1 MFLDGEAMKV
11 TKGRK
16 VSVHYRGTL
25 DDGAEFDSSEGREP
39 LEFVAGEGD
48 LIPGFEKAI
57 FGMEPGQ
64 RKKVAL
70 EPEDAYG
77 PYEDDLVIE
86 GPRSAFPEGELTVGA
101 SYTVHLRD
109 GEEAVGRVV
118 RIGKETVTMDFNH
131 PLAGKRLTFDLH
143 VLSVT

>member
-1 MFLDGEAMKV
+1 MKV

-25 DDGAEFDSSEGREP
+25 EDGQEFDSSESREP
-39 LEFVAGEGD
+39 LEFVAGDGD
-48 LIPGFEKAI
+48 LVPGFEKAVL
-57 FGMEPGQ
+57 GMEPGQ
-64 RKKVAL
+64 RKKVTL
-70 EPEDAYG
+70 EPQDAYG
-77 PYEDDLVIE
+77 PYQDDLVIE
-86 GPRSAFPEGELTVGA
+86 GPRNAFPEGELKVGA
-101 SYTVHLRD
+101 SFTVHLRD

-118 RIGKETVTMDFNH
+118 RIGKDTVALDFNH